1 MTHYEILIP
10 GNYSCDLIFT
20 GFPSFP
26 ALGSEVYT
34 RNLTI
39 TVGGVLN
46 TVIALRRLGVE
57 VGWLGHIGNDMF
69 SRFVLDMITKEGL
82 DTSLL
87 TQVDAAFQRV
97 TVAVSYP
104 QDRAFITYD
113 EPAPTPVEMAF
124 NSLQDLSFGHLHF
137 TGFQLEEQTLEVIKA
152 TRGRGIKVSMDCQDW
167 PMTLD
172 TLGVRDI
179 LTHLDIFMPNAKEA
193 MRLAERDSVGAAAE
207 VLRPLVP
214 LLVIKDG
221 ANGASAWQGD
231 SHWHAPALT
240 LTPVD
245 TTGAGDVFNA
255 GFLTAYLKG
264 QAQDECLRWGNICG
278 GLSTLGSGGTSTA
291 PHREQ
296 VAAILADGYRDHTS
310 K

>member
-1 MTHYEILIP
+1 VALTHYEILIP
-10 GNYSCDLIFT
+10 GNYFCDLIFT
-20 GFPSFP
+20 GFPDFP

-34 RNLTI
+34 QNLTI

-46 TVIALRRLGVE
+46 TVIALRRLGIE
-57 VGWLGHIGNDMF
+57 VGWLGQIGNDMF
-69 SRFVLDMITKEGL
+69 SRFVLDLIEKEGV
-82 DTSLL
+82 DISLL
-87 TQVDAAFQRV
+87 TQVDAPFQRV

-104 QDRAFITYD
+104 QDRAFITYVD
-113 EPAPTPVEMAF
+113 PALSPVEMAF
-124 NSLQDLSFGHLHF
+124 DSLQDIRFGHLHF
-137 TGFQLEEQTLEVIKA
+137 TGFQLEEHTLEVIKV
-152 TRGRGIKVSMDCQDW
+152 TRGRGIKVSMDCQDR
-167 PMTLD
+167 PMTLE
-172 TLGVRDI
+172 TPGVRDI
-179 LTHLDIFMPNAKEA
+179 LTHLDMFMPNAKEA

-221 ANGASAWQGD
+221 GNGASAWQGE
-231 SHWHAPALT
+231 SHWHEPALNV
-240 LTPVD
+240 TPVD

-264 QAQDECLRWGNICG
+264 QEMRECLRWGNICG

-296 VAAILADGYRDHTS
+296 VAAILADGYEGN
-310 K
+310 

>member
-10 GNYSCDLIFT
+10 GNYFCDLIFT
-20 GFPSFP
+20 GFPEFP

-34 RNLTI
+34 QNLTI

-69 SRFVLDMITKEGL
+69 SRFVLDLIEKEGV
-82 DTSLL
+82 DISLL
-87 TQVDAAFQRV
+87 TQVDAPFQRV

-104 QDRAFITYD
+104 QDRAFITYVD
-113 EPAPTPVEMAF
+113 PAPTPVEMAF
-124 NSLQDLSFGHLHF
+124 DALEMISFGHLHF
-137 TGFQLEEQTLEVIKA
+137 TGFQLEAHTLDVIKA
-152 TRGRGIKVSMDCQDW
+152 TCGRGIKVSMDCQDR
-167 PMTLD
+167 PMTLE
-172 TLGVRDI
+172 TPGVRNI

-193 MRLAERDSVGAAAE
+193 MRLAECDSVAAAAE
-207 VLRPLVP
+207 VLRTLVP

-221 ANGASAWQGD
+221 RNGASAWQGD
-231 SHWHAPALT
+231 LHWHAEALNV
-240 LTPVD
+240 TPVD

-264 QAQDECLRWGNICG
+264 QAIDECLRWGNICG

-291 PHREQ
+291 PYREQ
-296 VAAILADGYRDHTS
+296 VVAILADGYRD
-310 K
+310 